1 MKKGLCCFVTPAK
14 LKTQWSLKF
23 AFEKKEIDLSRFEV
37 SWRPWFE
44 LQIRFY
50 INIQLFIFFKSPLHE
65 ENVAEHKSRSLVLVR
80 QWKLPN
86 QRCRGQCMEHHPH
99 FFMAV
104 NLWKG
109 SKKTVWSQCC
119 FTWTRMMA
127 AITCTF
133 NFEEVD
139 SFFRYESSQVER

>member
-14 LKTQWSLKF
+14 LKTQSSLKF
-23 AFEKKEIDLSRFEV
+23 AFEKKEIYLGRFEV

-50 INIQLFIFFKSPLHE
+50 INIQLFIFYKSPLRE

-86 QRCRGQCMEHHPH
+86 QRCGGQCIEHHPY

-104 NLWKG
+104 PRRCGINIASHEQEWWPQSLASSTSK
-109 SKKTVWSQCC
+109 KKTV
-119 FTWTRMMA
+119 
-127 AITCTF
+127 
-133 NFEEVD
+133 
-139 SFFRYESSQVER
+139 SFVTSLLKLRGNETLLW